1 MKPLILLLAALVP
14 VAAQTPAPETGFVQ
28 LFNGKDFTGW
38 KISNPASF
46 TIQDGAIVAHGTPGH
61 AYYDGPVG
69 KTFRNFELKVDVM
82 TRPNSNGGIYV
93 MTEFQEKGWPS
104 KGFEI
109 QVNNTFKDPVKTG
122 SLYHVADVF
131 EAPAKDDEWFTEHI
145 IVQGDTITV
154 RVNDKQTIQWTQPS
168 DWNGGREGPGRR
180 TGPGTIALQ
189 AHDPGSTVYYKNI
202 RIKPLDGAPTAA
214 GAQAPTAAGAQA
226 PAGAGAQA
234 PAPQGRGNQP
244 KQPMSFFI
252 TSVGLGKGG
261 NLGGLAGADA
271 HCQALATAAG
281 ASGTWRA
288 YLSTQGPNAVNARDR
303 IGKGPWH
310 NVKGTSVARDLEHLH
325 GDTLD
330 LARMGNT
337 LTRVTALTEKGEMV
351 KGAGEQGNQH
361 DILTGSQL
369 DGRAYTDGA
378 DHTCNNWT
386 SETTGNAQVG
396 HHDRAGGPG
405 TSWNSVHQSAGCS
418 QESLVKTGGAGL
430 FYCFS
435 AGQ

>member
-1 MKPLILLLAALVP
+1 MKTLTIVSSLLLAL
-14 VAAQTPAPETGFVQ
+14 AQSPASEPGFVQ

-38 KISNPASF
+38 KIGGNAGSF
-46 TIQDGAIVAHGTPGH
+46 TIQDGAIVANGTPGH

-82 TRPNSNGGIYV
+82 TKPNSNGGIYV

-109 QVNNTFKDPVKTG
+109 QVNNTYKDPVKSG
-122 SLYHVADVF
+122 SLYHVSDIF
-131 EAPAKDDEWFTEHI
+131 EAPAKDNEWFTEHI

-154 RVNDKQTIQWTQPS
+154 RVNDKQTVQWTQPA

-180 TGPGTIALQ
+180 LGAGTIALQ

-202 RIKPLDGAPTAA
+202 RIKPIDSARAQTTPQGTA
-214 GAQAPTAAGAQA
+214 GT
-226 PAGAGAQA
+226 QA
-234 PAPQGRGNQP
+234 PAPAQPQGQGGQP

-252 TSVGLGKGG
+252 TSVGLGKGA

-271 HCQALATAAG
+271 HCEALAKAVGAG
-281 ASGTWRA
+281 DRAWRA
-288 YLSTQGPNAVNARDR
+288 YLSTQGPNGVNARDR
-303 IGKGPWH
+303 IGKGPWF
-310 NVKGTSVARDLEHLH
+310 NQRGQSIARDLEHLH

-337 LTRVTALTEKGEMV
+337 LTRVTAISEKGEPI
-351 KGAGEQGNQH
+351 KGAGEKPNEH

-369 DGRAYTDGA
+369 DGRAFTDSA
-378 DHTCNNWT
+378 DHTCNNWA
-386 SETTGNAQVG
+386 SDGAGSAQVG
-396 HHDRAGGPG
+396 HHDRTGGPG
-405 TSWNSVHQSAGCS
+405 TSWNSVHASKGCS
-418 QESLVKTGGAGL
+418 QENLVATGGAGL

-435 AGQ
+435 PGTK

>member
-1 MKPLILLLAALVP
+1 MKPLLLLLAVVLF
-14 VAAQTPAPETGFVQ
+14 QSPASEQGFVQ

-38 KISNPASF
+38 KISHPASF
-46 TIQDGAIVAHGTPGH
+46 KIEDGAIVANGTAGH

-109 QVNNTFKDPVKTG
+109 QVNNTYKDPVKSG
-122 SLYHVADVF
+122 SLYHVQDIL
-131 EAPAKDDEWFTEHI
+131 EAPAKDGDWFTEHI
-145 IVQGDTITV
+145 IAKGDTITV
-154 RVNDKQTIQWTQPS
+154 RVNDKQVVQWTQPANW
-168 DWNGGREGPGRR
+168 DGGREGPGRR
-180 TGPGTIALQ
+180 IGAGTIALQ

-202 RIKPLDGAPTAA
+202 RIKPMDTAQSP
-214 GAQAPTAAGAQA
+214 GNGN
-226 PAGAGAQA
+226 GNGGAQA
-234 PAPQGRGNQP
+234 PAPAAGQGRGNQP
-244 KQPMSFFI
+244 AQPMSFFI
-252 TSVGLGKGG
+252 TSVGLGKGA
-261 NLGGLAGADA
+261 NLGGLDGADA
-271 HCQALATAAG
+271 HCLALAKAVGAG
-281 ASGTWRA
+281 DREWRA

-310 NVKGTSVARDLEHLH
+310 NVKGQSVARDVEHLH

-337 LTRVTALTEKGEMV
+337 LTRVTALTEKGDPV
-351 KGAGEQGNQH
+351 KGAGDKPNEH

-369 DGRAYTDGA
+369 DGRAFTDGQ

-386 SETTGNAQVG
+386 SDAAGSAQVG

-405 TSWNSVHQSAGCS
+405 VSWNSVHASKGCS
-418 QESLVKTGGAGL
+418 QDNLVSTGGAGL

-435 AGQ
+435 PGTGK